1 MIVISLT
8 DCPPK
13 VRGDLS
19 KWLLEI
25 STGGYV
31 GNINARVRETLWKRV
46 CENVNEGRAT
56 MVFSSNGEQRLDFAV
71 HNTSWVPVDL
81 DGIKLVRK
89 PGFKKQKVDEEK
101 NESVLKMS
109 REEQFYHIRQ
119 IQKAH
124 KRKQI
129 SSNYVVLDLETTGLN
144 HQQDHIIELAAIRIE
159 EGKEIAAYS
168 TLVNGAELP
177 ASITKLTGITKEQL
191 QKEGKNIKQSLKEIL
206 EFIGDS
212 RIVSHNAAFDWRFLQ
227 FACKEQGLLTG
238 HNPIT
243 DTLTLARRKLED
255 VQDYKLL
262 TLAEYFQFDIT
273 ESHRALPDCRLT
285 QQLYEKLKEIDESDE
300 D

>member
-25 STGGYV
+25 STGVYV

-109 REEQFYHIRQ
+109 REEQFYHILQ
-119 IQKAH
+119 
-124 KRKQI
+124 
-129 SSNYVVLDLETTGLN
+129 NYVVLDLETTGLN

-191 QKEGKNIKQSLKEIL
+191 QKEGKTIKQSLKEIL

>member
-25 STGGYV
+25 STGVYV
-31 GNINARVRETLWKRV
+31 GNINARVREKLWKRV
-46 CENVNEGRAT
+46 CENVHEGRAT

-89 PGFKKQKVDEEK
+89 PRFNKQSIDEEK
-101 NESVLKMS
+101 PESGLTKS
-109 REEQFYHIRQ
+109 KAERFYHIRQ

-212 RIVSHNAAFDWRFLQ
+212 RIVSHNAVFDWRFLQ

-243 DTLTLARRKLED
+243 DTLTLARRKLEN

-262 TLAEYFQFDIT
+262 TLAEYFQFDIA